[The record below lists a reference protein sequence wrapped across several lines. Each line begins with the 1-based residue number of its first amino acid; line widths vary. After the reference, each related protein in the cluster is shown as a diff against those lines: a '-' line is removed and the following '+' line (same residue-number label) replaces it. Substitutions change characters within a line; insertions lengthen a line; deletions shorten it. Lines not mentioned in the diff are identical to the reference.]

1 MLDVPLTANAR
12 TLGSRQMD
20 AIQNGTG
27 TLQGRPIPSVVGA
40 ITAASGAFALASRG
54 GSAGASMLVTEP
66 TGSAN
71 SDLVTFDLSRVAR
84 TSGETRPAN
93 VAFHPRIHA

>member
-1 MLDVPLTANAR
+1 MPDVRLTANAR
-12 TLGSRQMD
+12 ALGSRQRD

-40 ITAASGAFALASRG
+40 ITGASGAFALTSRG
-54 GSAGASMLVTEP
+54 GAPGASMLVTEP
-66 TGSAN
+66 SGSAN

-84 TSGETRPAN
+84 TSGETRPPNTAY
-93 VAFHPRIHA
+93 HPRIHA